1 MTTMTAV
8 RRGCVSAL
16 SILMFVAPSWG
27 ATQAQKCEK
36 TVAAS
41 IASCVASVGAR
52 VQKCYLKTGATC
64 PQTDP
69 GIGKQLAKIA
79 TKIGSAC
86 PDDATVVSAGYGAA
100 ATKAG
105 IVARAQD
112 ACTGENAALAAR
124 TFGGPQG
131 AVLAAADAT
140 FTKCLAV
147 AGKEALKLIKKE
159 AIARASCLK
168 KAHGGSTC
176 DQVKTAAKIGAT
188 EAAAIGKITPLCAN
202 LKTTTGLDPAT
213 FVARAAA
220 QSRCVTA
227 AGHGNTSPLDVDC
240 GARPEVPA
248 IARDTW
254 TQIMLDSASSGTLC
268 GDGSQYAFWVKLPPT
283 GQPSQ
288 KVAIDLQGGG
298 VCVFE
303 SDCANVAANAPGLFK
318 ATDDGYPTTGMF
330 SPNVSDNPFAL
341 WTQVFLPYCTQDV
354 HIGGGVTDTFPSV
367 TVRRYGAINVR
378 AALRYVRDV
387 LWRDLGDTDA
397 AGYRPDRLTVMF
409 GGESAGGFGVNYNYH
424 YLLDDLRW
432 AHTTAVPDAGL
443 ALDNGQTL
451 GVQGLGIIVQGE
463 TGPLGW
469 GVKPYQPPYCQA
481 TTCAIGPH
489 LQAVH
494 SPRLKAVPEQQ
505 IINVSNQIDETQ
517 VSTTYFPSDASW
529 INALRTAYCA
539 NKGLNGIHNWLP
551 AVSASHT
558 FPNVPAAPYHTILEA
573 QTRWDNVRAL
583 GELLPDVL
591 TDAFL
596 TPDDVGDYVDEGTL
610 VSDYPGVNPLGCP
623 GSPSGAFLDQ

>member
-1 MTTMTAV
+1 MTMTILRKRASLLSLSLLFLA
-8 RRGCVSAL
+8 GSA
-16 SILMFVAPSWG
+16 SA
-27 ATQAQKCEK
+27 ATQALKCE
-36 TVAAS
+36 TAVAGS
-41 IASCVASVGAR
+41 IASCVAGVGAR

-64 PQTDP
+64 PQTDT
-69 GIGKQLAKIA
+69 GIAKQLAKIA
-79 TKIGSAC
+79 TKVGGAC
-86 PDDATVVSAGYGAA
+86 PDDATVQSAGYGAV

-105 IVARAQD
+105 IIARAQE

-131 AVLAAADAT
+131 AVLAAADST
-140 FTKCLAV
+140 FTTCLAT
-147 AGKEALKLIKKE
+147 AGKEALKVIKKE
-159 AIARASCLK
+159 AVARASCLK
-168 KAHGGSTC
+168 KAHGGGTC
-176 DQVKTAAKIGAT
+176 DQAKTASKIAGT
-188 EAAAIGKITPLCAN
+188 ETAAIDKITPRCGN
-202 LKTTTGLDPAT
+202 LKTNTGLDPMT
-213 FVARAAA
+213 FIARAAA

-248 IARDTW
+248 IPRDTW

-268 GDGSQYAFWVKLPPT
+268 GDGSQYAFWVKLAPT

-303 SDCANVAANAPGLFK
+303 SDCANVAANSPGLFK

-330 SPNVSDNPFAL
+330 SPNVSDNPFAQ

-387 LWRDLGDTDA
+387 LWQDLAGTDPL
-397 AGYRPDRLTVMF
+397 GYRPDRLTVMF

-432 AHTTAVPDAGL
+432 AHTTAVPDSGL

-451 GVQGLGIIVQGE
+451 GVQGLGIVVQGE
-463 TGPLGW
+463 TSPLGW
-469 GVKPYQPPYCQA
+469 GVKPYQPPYCQT

-505 IINVSNQIDETQ
+505 IINVSNQIDEAQ
-517 VSTTYFPSDASW
+517 VGTTFFPSDVSW

-539 NKGLNGIHNWLP
+539 NKGLKGIHNWLP

-558 FPNVPAAPYHTILEA
+558 FPNVPPAPYHTILTT
-573 QTRWDNVRAL
+573 QTRWDDVLAL
-583 GELLPDVL
+583 GEDLPGVL

-596 TPDDVGDYVDEGTL
+596 NPNAVGDYVDEGTL
-610 VSDYPGVNPLGCP
+610 VTDYPGVNPLACP
-623 GSPSGAFLDQ
+623 GSPSGAFLD